1 MPRPRHRPAAAA
13 AASAVTLLAGCA
25 PAPAPMPAVPLD
37 AAAPIA
43 SCGVAV
49 TPLQEPA
56 ERIVAVKSTAAELV
70 VALGLGESLV
80 TTAALDGPLAGADA
94 PTIDG
99 MPSREAVLDLD
110 PDAVVAGWESAFA
123 PEAVGER
130 GQLQQLGVQTWVS
143 PAACWST
150 EVPPLTWDALLGEF
164 EQAGAALGVPDA
176 GAALAAEQRAALE
189 AIEPLEP
196 GEVLAP
202 AGDGALT
209 ALWYSSGE
217 DTPYVGAGSGAPQ
230 LVLDAAGLTNVAADI
245 DETWATMSW
254 EALAASDPDVI
265 VLVDAPWHTA
275 ASKIERLLANPATA
289 QLTAVQEQR
298 FVTVPFPLAEAGVGS
313 VTAVQTVTDA
323 VRAMGA
329 R

>member
-1 MPRPRHRPAAAA
+1 MPRPRPAAAA

-80 TTAALDGPLAGADA
+80 TTAALDGPLDGADA

-123 PEAVGER
+123 PEAMGDR
-130 GQLQQLGVQTWVS
+130 QQLARLGVTTWVS

-150 EVPPLTWDALLGEF
+150 EVPPLTWEALLE
-164 EQAGAALGVPDA
+164 ELLAAATVLGVPDA
-176 GAALAAEQRAALE
+176 GTRLIADQRAAVD
-189 AIEPLEP
+189 AIEPVE
-196 GEVLAP
+196 G
-202 AGDGALT
+202 GAS

-217 DTPYVGAGSGAPQ
+217 DAPYVGAGSGAPQ
-230 LVLDAAGLTNVAADI
+230 LVLETAGLANVAADI

-254 EALAASDPDVI
+254 EAVAASDPAVI
-265 VLVDAPWHTA
+265 VLVDAAWHSA
-275 ASKIERLLANPATA
+275 DSKIERLRANPATA
-289 QLTAVQEQR
+289 ALEAVQQER
-298 FVTVPFPLAEAGVGS
+298 FIVVPFPMAEAGVG
-313 VTAVQTVTDA
+313 TVEA
-323 VRAMGA
+323 VRLVADEARSMGIG
-329 R
+329 